1 MKKFSFRH
9 CCFILLLLLS
19 IIIDKVGPN
28 MRVAKFGGSSLS
40 NATQIKKVATI
51 IQNEPEINYI
61 VVSAPGK
68 RDAGDTKVTDMLIAL
83 CTNKTANLDV
93 APIIENI
100 LKRYAEIITD
110 LQLDQEI
117 LTSFKKQL
125 HHYLETIE
133 QPEYL
138 LDALKSCGEDF
149 NAHIVSEYLKQIGL
163 DAKYMSPKD
172 VGITMTDNPGNAQL
186 IHTSYQ
192 KIQALKNAKEVLVI
206 PGFFGYTKAG
216 DIVTFSR
223 GGSDITGAIIARG
236 VNAESYE
243 NFTDVSHIYSAHP
256 GIVSN
261 PHPISKIT
269 YREIRELSYSGFNV
283 FHDEALQPL
292 YEVKIPVNIRNTNQP
307 ELKGTQIVSDREDV
321 FEYPVAGISGDGGF
335 LSITIKRYLLNRE
348 VGFMRSLLQIFEDY
362 DLSVEHIPTGIDDI
376 SVILRK
382 NQLTD
387 KKQFDQLLADIQK
400 EFNPEWIH
408 VEEDL
413 ALIAVAGEGMRNTI
427 GVANKATKGF
437 MNAKVSLRM
446 INQGAS
452 EVSMFFTIPAKDLN
466 EAIQSL
472 YKQYFDD

>member
-1 MKKFSFRH
+1 
-9 CCFILLLLLS
+9 
-19 IIIDKVGPN
+19 

-40 NATQIKKVATI
+40 DAIQIKKVATI
-51 IQNEPEINYI
+51 IKNEPEIKYV

-68 RDAGDTKVTDMLIAL
+68 RQAEDTKVTDLLIAL
-83 CTNKTANLDV
+83 CANKTANMDV
-93 APIIENI
+93 APIIKNI
-100 LKRYAEIITD
+100 LNRYAEIIKD
-110 LQLDQEI
+110 LHLDKEI
-117 LTSFKKQL
+117 LEQFQSQL
-125 HHYLETIE
+125 TEYLETIDR
-133 QPEYL
+133 PDYL

-149 NAHIVSEYLKQIGL
+149 NARVVSEYLNQIGIE
-163 DAKYMSPKD
+163 AKYMSPKD

-186 IHTSYQ
+186 IDSSYE
-192 KIQALKNAKEVLVI
+192 KISALKQSEEVIVI

-223 GGSDITGAIIARG
+223 GGSDITGAIVARG
-236 VNAESYE
+236 VNAETYE

-256 GIVSN
+256 GIIKN
-261 PHPISKIT
+261 PHPISEIT

-307 ELKGTQIVSDREDV
+307 ELTGTCIVSDRDDV
-321 FEYPVAGISGDGGF
+321 LKYPIAGISGDGGF

-348 VGFMRSLLQIFEDY
+348 VGFMRRLLQIFEDY
-362 DLSVEHIPTGIDDI
+362 QLSVEHIPTGIDDI
-376 SVILRK
+376 SIILRAD
-382 NQLTD
+382 QFTD
-387 KKQFDQLLADIQK
+387 KKQFNHLLEDIQK

-437 MNAKVSLRM
+437 MDAEVSLRM

-452 EVSMFFTIPAKDLN
+452 EVSMFFTIPAKNLN
-466 EAIQSL
+466 SAIQSL
-472 YKQYFDD
+472 YKQYFDE